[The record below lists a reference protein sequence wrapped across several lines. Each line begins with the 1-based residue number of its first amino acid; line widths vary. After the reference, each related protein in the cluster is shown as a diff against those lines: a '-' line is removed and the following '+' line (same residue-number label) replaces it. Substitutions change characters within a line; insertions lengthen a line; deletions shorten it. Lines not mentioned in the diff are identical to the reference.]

1 MMGGLLYA
9 LLRDELLEFVYRLD
23 LGVDTPWR
31 LAAECV
37 RLVGL
42 EPSTSEERQW
52 QSTTWSAH
60 KSLPSKMVLQQK

>member
-1 MMGGLLYA
+1 MDGLLYA
-9 LLRDELLEFVYRLD
+9 FLRDELLEFVYRLD
-23 LGVDTPWR
+23 SGVDTPWR

-52 QSTTWSAH
+52 HSTIWSAYE
-60 KSLPSKMVLQQK
+60 SLPTKMVLQQQ

>member
-1 MMGGLLYA
+1 
-9 LLRDELLEFVYRLD
+9 VYRLD
-23 LGVDTPWR
+23 SGVDTPWR

-52 QSTTWSAH
+52 HSTIWSAYE
-60 KSLPSKMVLQQK
+60 SLPTKMVLQQQ